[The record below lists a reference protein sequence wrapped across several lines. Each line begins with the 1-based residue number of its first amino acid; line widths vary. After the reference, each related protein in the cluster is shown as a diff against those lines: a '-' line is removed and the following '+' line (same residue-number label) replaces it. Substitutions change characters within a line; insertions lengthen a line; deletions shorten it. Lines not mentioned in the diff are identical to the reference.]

1 MSSAYGPRPNRARKV
16 ADTFSEGDTPPAE
29 KKVNTSVWMT
39 VETRQA
45 LKVCAATHGT
55 TFSALIEEG
64 AQAVLRK
71 YNDTK

>member
-1 MSSAYGPRPNRARKV
+1 MSATYGPRKPRKV
-16 ADTFSEGDTPPAE
+16 IDTFHEADTPPAE
-29 KKVNTSVWMT
+29 KKVNTSVWMS

-45 LKVCAATHGT
+45 LRVCAATHGT

-71 YNDTK
+71 YNGPK